1 MTAPSEV
8 LATAT
13 AITIFLCES
22 MCCCSAPITIP
33 DQYAVYGSE
42 HQNMYYSFKFQTI
55 YDKLIEFKQKGRIQ
69 IHTIKHIRPV
79 PEMSFK
85 KMVTIDYLH

>member
-1 MTAPSEV
+1 MHNTHKMTAPSEV

-33 DQYAVYGSE
+33 DQYAVYGTK
-42 HQNMYYSFKFQTI
+42 HQIKY
-55 YDKLIEFKQKGRIQ
+55 IETKYVLLFIQ
-69 IHTIKHIRPV
+69 ISNH
-79 PEMSFK
+79 
-85 KMVTIDYLH
+85 